1 MALSQ
6 FLSLIRV
13 PFIPFNLCPCSGQ
26 FECQIF
32 YLPFADF
39 AIKIHSEQSR
49 LGSTLKS
56 PSSFVLFLL
65 EVLVLVLP
73 HLLVRFWDR
82 LFFCLCAIN
91 LLTKEGLLLDHA
103 AIPAPSSSPRPSP
116 SPLSLSPPCLSR
128 MRCFA
133 VSMHSSALLFAHK
146 LIVRLSKASLH
157 PHRISHNAQ
166 LAHPAFHT
174 MLD

>member
-13 PFIPFNLCPCSGQ
+13 PFIPFNLCPCCGQ

-103 AIPAPSSSPRPSP
+103 AIPAPSSSPLPSP
-116 SPLSLSPPCLSR
+116 SSLSI
-128 MRCFA
+128 
-133 VSMHSSALLFAHK
+133 SSHPEQDAMLCCQHAFFGV
-146 LIVRLSKASLH
+146 IVCA
-157 PHRISHNAQ
+157 
-166 LAHPAFHT
+166 
-174 MLD
+174 

>member
-1 MALSQ
+1 MMELKAIWHCLSSSASSVS
-6 FLSLIRV
+6 F
-13 PFIPFNLCPCSGQ
+13 FIPFNLCPCCGQ

-49 LGSTLKS
+49 LDSTLKS
-56 PSSFVLFLL
+56 PSSFVLF

-82 LFFCLCAIN
+82 LFFCLSAIN

-103 AIPAPSSSPRPSP
+103 AIPAPSSSPRPPP
-116 SPLSLSPPCLSR
+116 SLPEQDAMLSACILRRYCL
-128 MRCFA
+128 
-133 VSMHSSALLFAHK
+133 
-146 LIVRLSKASLH
+146 
-157 PHRISHNAQ
+157 RIS
-166 LAHPAFHT
+166 
-174 MLD
+174 